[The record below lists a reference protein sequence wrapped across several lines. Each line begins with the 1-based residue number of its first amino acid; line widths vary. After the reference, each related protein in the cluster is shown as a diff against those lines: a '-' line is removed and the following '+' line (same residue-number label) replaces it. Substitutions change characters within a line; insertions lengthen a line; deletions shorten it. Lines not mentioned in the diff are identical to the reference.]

1 MSEIIPL
8 RSAEEQSTIEQT
20 IQLKKLLD
28 SIQTRLQALLVKNP
42 EEITYDDHQ
51 TIMMNEIFTAKND
64 GLIHLPL
71 YTAAEYF
78 TLLVASH
85 LEDDSSFHP
94 HEDYARKRSFM
105 QAADQHFLMHVFW
118 ERPDIT
124 HPLSIAQNYYYE
136 ASKQMHDIKDVEF
149 CDALIL
155 STKHCWTVL
164 QWYIKEMM
172 QPQLVRVQ

>member
-1 MSEIIPL
+1 MSEIVQL
-8 RSAEEQSTIEQT
+8 RSQEEHASIEQT

-28 SIQTRLQALLVKNP
+28 SIQTRLQVLLAKNP

-51 TIMMNEIFTAKND
+51 AIMMNEIFTAQNS

-85 LEDDSSFHP
+85 LEDDSGFNP
-94 HEDYARKRSFM
+94 QEDYARKRSFM
-105 QAADQHFLMHVFW
+105 QAADQHFLMHVLS
-118 ERPDIT
+118 ERSDIKN
-124 HPLSIAQNYYYE
+124 PLSIAQNYYYE
-136 ASKQMHDIKDVEF
+136 ASKQMHDMKDIEF

-155 STKHCWTVL
+155 STKHC
-164 QWYIKEMM
+164 
-172 QPQLVRVQ
+172 